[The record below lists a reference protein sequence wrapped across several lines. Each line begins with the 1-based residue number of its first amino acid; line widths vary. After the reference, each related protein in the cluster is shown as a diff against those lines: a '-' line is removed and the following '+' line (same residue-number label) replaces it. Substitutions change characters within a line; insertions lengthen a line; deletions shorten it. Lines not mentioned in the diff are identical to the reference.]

1 MSVFNSLS
9 TGLSALNATGTA
21 LEVLSNNVA
30 NAGTDGYSRQRLS
43 LRAATPVARGG
54 LFIGRGVELGGVSRI
69 ADGLLGRRLVGQ
81 TGFDSAASTL
91 RDNLSVIETFFDETQ
106 GTSPSDRLEQ
116 LYDALGAATGDP
128 GDEGLRMAVV
138 SSARD
143 LADALNYTATGLS
156 EAIAEYDTSI
166 DETVATAN
174 ASLAELA
181 SVNEQIAASGGGSG
195 DLLDA
200 RDRLIEELAGT
211 LGATASIEADGQA
224 TLLIGG
230 QAVVTGGEARSLSVG
245 LGGDGQA
252 TVRVSVGSGFVDV
265 TGYVG
270 GKVGGL
276 VDSRELSLGYLDRI
290 NEFATTF
297 ADAFNAQHASGFDAN
312 GNPGGALFTYDPTDP
327 AASFGVDSAFVDDS
341 ALLAFGGAGGEAGDT
356 GNLEAL
362 LGLED
367 AGLFDGG
374 TRSGAAFLAALT
386 GDVAR
391 DTAAAASSAE
401 QSATALADLEAL
413 REAISGV
420 NLDEEGVK
428 MIEVQ
433 SAYQAAARVIST
445 ADEMLQTLMQI

>member
-1 MSVFNSLS
+1 MSVFNTLS
-9 TGLSALNATGTA
+9 AGLSALNATGTA

-30 NAGTDGYSRQRLS
+30 NAGTDGYSRQRLN

-54 LFIGRGVELGGVSRI
+54 LFIGRGVELDGVSRI

-91 RDNLSVIETFFDETQ
+91 RDNLSVVETFFDETQ
-106 GTSPSDRLEQ
+106 GTSTSERLEQ

-128 GDEGLRMAVV
+128 GDEGLRLAVV

-156 EAIAEYDTSI
+156 EAVTEYDTSI
-166 DETVATAN
+166 DETVAATN

-181 SVNEQIAASGGGSG
+181 SVNEQIAAAGGASG

-200 RDRLIEELAGT
+200 RDRLVEELAGA

-224 TLLIGG
+224 TLLVGG

-245 LGGDGQA
+245 VDAGGQA

-297 ADAFNAQHASGFDAN
+297 ADAFNTQHASGFDAN

-327 AASFGVDSAFVDDS
+327 AASFSVDPAFLDDS
-341 ALLAFGGAGGEAGDT
+341 ALLAFGAAGGEAGDT